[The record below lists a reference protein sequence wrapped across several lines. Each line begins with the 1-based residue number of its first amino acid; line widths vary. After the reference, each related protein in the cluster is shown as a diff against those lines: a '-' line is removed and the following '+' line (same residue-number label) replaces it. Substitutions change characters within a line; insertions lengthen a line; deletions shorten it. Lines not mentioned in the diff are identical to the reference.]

1 MSNYSEQKP
10 GSLKRRRIVNWD
22 PESEAD
28 TPSRIKP
35 NKNNKKPYISI
46 SVGLLIALALF
57 ITVRLFM
64 ITWEDAAINKKD
76 AEGTSSLD
84 KVTAKY
90 KFVSRDRVERFRTE
104 AENAINIVKKL
115 TDEHE
120 VLLLK
125 LLSIE
130 NNFNAANQLINHGSY
145 SQAMELFDS
154 IGEAVEKFKLLI
166 THKEQANAKYDEFLV
181 LIEENEKTSMF
192 APFEYEIVVDFGI
205 QGRNAYETGEFLE
218 AFNAFTAG
226 INATK
231 KMENKV
237 LNSLFKRE
245 LKGKKALNLG
255 DKEKAIEILSKR
267 KPKKY
272 KFKKR

>member
-154 IGEAVEKFKLLI
+154 IGESVEKI
-166 THKEQANAKYDEFLV
+166 
-181 LIEENEKTSMF
+181 
-192 APFEYEIVVDFGI
+192 
-205 QGRNAYETGEFLE
+205 
-218 AFNAFTAG
+218 
-226 INATK
+226 
-231 KMENKV
+231 
-237 LNSLFKRE
+237 
-245 LKGKKALNLG
+245 
-255 DKEKAIEILSKR
+255 
-267 KPKKY
+267 
-272 KFKKR
+272 